1 MTTPFA
7 SNPLNTLKIST
18 RLALLIGVLCSLLVA
33 MGGLGLYG
41 INQSNTALQSVYADR
56 TVPAAQLGKIRFLQL
71 ANELSIEAALIHPG
85 VETSS
90 QSFAQIQGN
99 MDAIHKEWDAYMA
112 TKLTDEEAQLVRT
125 FSGARSAFIDQAL
138 QPILGALQANN
149 PQEILRLHNEK
160 IQVLSVPMKNG
171 LDALIA
177 LQVREALREF
187 TVATARYEHIQKV
200 SLAAILGGVLFAG
213 CFGYVMVRSIGRQL
227 GAEPGEAA
235 EVVRGVASGDLGM
248 QIVLRPGDTSS
259 LMAQLKRMQT
269 SLAHVVSTVRQ
280 SSEGVAAA
288 SAEIAQGN
296 HDLSG
301 RTEQQASA
309 LEETAASM
317 EELSG
322 TVRHNADN
330 ARQANQLAVNASTVA
345 AQGGEAM
352 NQVVATMKDIDD
364 SSKRI
369 SDIISVIDGIAF
381 QTNILA
387 LNAAVEAARA
397 GEQGRGFA
405 VVASE
410 VRNLAQRSTVAAK
423 EIKMLIDHSVSQ
435 VAQGSSLVIQAGH
448 TMTEVV
454 TAIRRVTDIMGEVSA
469 ASQEQ
474 SQGVAQVGEAVTQMD
489 QVTQQNAALVEES
502 AAAAN
507 SLQHQ
512 AEQLLQSVAV
522 FKLGA
527 GTDTPSMAAP
537 ANAHFPERR
546 GPNRAK
552 NVLRPAFGASK
563 HTRLQP
569 NPSPTKVTAT
579 GTDQWSPF

>member
-1 MTTPFA
+1 MANTSA
-7 SNPLNTLKIST
+7 MPLMNNLKIST
-18 RLALLIGVLCSLLVA
+18 RLVLLIGVLCSLLVA

-41 INQSNTALQSVYADR
+41 IDQSNTALQSVYADR
-56 TVPAAQLGKIRFLQL
+56 TVPAAQLGKIRLLQQ
-71 ANELSIEAALIHPG
+71 ANALSIEAALIQPG
-85 VETSS
+85 VQVST
-90 QSFAQIQGN
+90 QSVAQIHSN
-99 MDAIHKEWDAYMA
+99 LDTISKEWDAYMA
-112 TKLTDEEAQLVRT
+112 TKLTDEEEQLVRT
-125 FSGARSAFIDQAL
+125 FSAARTAFIDQAL
-138 QPILGALQANN
+138 QPTLVALQAND
-149 PQEILRLHNEK
+149 PQEVLRLRNEK
-160 IQVLSVPMKNG
+160 IQVMATPMNNG

-187 TVATARYEHIQKV
+187 TVASTRYGHIQKISV
-200 SLAAILGGVLFAG
+200 AAILVGVLFACG
-213 CFGYVMVRSIGRQL
+213 FGWVMVRSIGRQL
-227 GAEPGEAA
+227 GAEPGEAV
-235 EVVRGVASGDLGM
+235 EVVRGVASGDLSM
-248 QIVLRPGDTSS
+248 PIVLRHGDSTS

-269 SLAHVVSTVRQ
+269 SLAEVVFTVRQ
-280 SSEGVAAA
+280 GSKGVASA

-296 HDLSG
+296 QDLSS

-317 EELSG
+317 EELSS
-322 TVRHNADN
+322 TVRHNADS
-330 ARQANQLAVNASTVA
+330 ARQANQLAVHASNVA
-345 AQGGEAM
+345 TQGGEAM
-352 NQVVATMKDIDD
+352 GQVVATMKGIDH

-369 SDIISVIDGIAF
+369 ADIISVIDGIAF

-397 GEQGRGFA
+397 GEEGRGFA

-410 VRNLAQRSTVAAK
+410 VRNLAQRSAAAAK
-423 EIKMLIDHSVSQ
+423 EIKTLIDHSVSQ
-435 VAQGSSLVIQAGH
+435 VEQGSSMVAQAGD

-469 ASQEQ
+469 ASHEQ
-474 SQGVAQVGEAVTQMD
+474 SLGVAQVGEAVTQMD

-527 GTDTPSMAAP
+527 GADTPSMAAP
-537 ANAHFPERR
+537 AKAYFPERR

-563 HTRLQP
+563 QARFQP